1 MFITKETYL
10 SIPYLLDF
18 LDVYHQWHRQTG
30 CSLSGL
36 LDDST
41 VYESA
46 LALMNPF
53 GDYFIDYDEDYD
65 EECWSVNAE
74 HIQEYYR
81 LCHLFGRKH
90 HIRWDKNP
98 YVIRARRHFY
108 QVAGPYDNEFIDW
121 YLQET
126 RQKRKDIGFYV
137 SLTTSYLTYSDYLD
151 IPLLVVQLLL
161 WYQQNARELRIAWE
175 RGQSV

>member
-53 GDYFIDYDEDYD
+53 GDCLLY
-65 EECWSVNAE
+65 
-74 HIQEYYR
+74 
-81 LCHLFGRKH
+81 
-90 HIRWDKNP
+90 
-98 YVIRARRHFY
+98 
-108 QVAGPYDNEFIDW
+108 
-121 YLQET
+121 
-126 RQKRKDIGFYV
+126 
-137 SLTTSYLTYSDYLD
+137 TSDAAD
-151 IPLLVVQLLL
+151 D
-161 WYQQNARELRIAWE
+161 
-175 RGQSV
+175 